1 MKIKIILIEKKKAN
15 EKYPKMTDVIAT
27 VKLSEDG
34 EKAKEIT
41 GACLLLYGEP
51 KLDYVYDVEKTF
63 TFNKKLHY
71 KLKDPNASQVK
82 GGGRQ
87 RTTYTLQEYDA
98 LFDHATEVIG
108 RISKKVGEPFIS
120 TLVSTY
126 IISAVNSGVKV

>member
-1 MKIKIILIEKKKAN
+1 MKIKIVLIEKKKPN

-34 EKAKEIT
+34 TKAKEVA
-41 GACLLLYGEP
+41 GAYLLLYGEP

-63 TFNKKLHY
+63 MFNKKLHY
-71 KLKDPNASQVK
+71 KLKDPATSQFK
-82 GGGRQ
+82 GSSRQ

-98 LFDHATEVIG
+98 LFNHATEVIEK
-108 RISKKVGEPFIS
+108 ISKKVGQPFIS
-120 TLVSTY
+120 SMVSTY